1 MGETTHSEPELGQ
14 MPKQQIKST
23 DNSSPQNKRSKLRGW
38 LFIAAL
44 ALATAIFFVAGTLD
58 SKLRYEWIGI

>member
-14 MPKQQIKST
+14 MQKVPITPPLEAKDQ
-23 DNSSPQNKRSKLRGW
+23 SSVDGCSSSRWHWP
-38 LFIAAL
+38 
-44 ALATAIFFVAGTLD
+44 TAIFFVAGTLD